1 MNLPLHVDLKGKVAV
16 VTGGG
21 GVLGSY
27 FCEAL
32 ALSGA
37 KVAIVNRSKDK
48 AQLVADRIQAAGG
61 EAMAIPGDVLD
72 TASMNAVRDVLHDAF
87 GTCDILVNA
96 AGGNHPN
103 GISSQ
108 EYFRMEDLDNTE
120 GRTTFFDLDPKGI
133 GYVFDLNFMGSLI
146 PSQVFGRDMVG
157 KKDATIIN
165 ISSMAAYSP
174 LTKVPAYS
182 AAKAAISN
190 FTEWL
195 AVHFSKVGIRVNAI
209 APGWFITE
217 QNRRLMLNEDGTFTP
232 RAQKVI
238 YKSPCER
245 FGEPEELLGP
255 LLFLADA
262 KASGFVN
269 GVVIPVDG
277 GFNAYSGV

>member
-37 KVAIVNRSKDK
+37 KVAIVNRTAEK
-48 AQLVADRIQAAGG
+48 AEAVVARIKAAGG
-61 EAMAIPGDVLD
+61 EAMALPGDVLD
-72 TASMNAVRDVLHDAF
+72 PVSMGQVRDQLLESY

-96 AGGNHPN
+96 AGGNHPS

-108 EYFRMEDLDNTE
+108 EYFRVEDLDNKE

-133 GYVFDLNFMGSLI
+133 GFVFDLNFMGTII
-146 PSQVFGRDMVG
+146 PSQIFGKDMVG
-157 KKDATIIN
+157 KTDATIIN

-182 AAKAAISN
+182 ASKAAISN
-190 FTEWL
+190 FTAWL

-209 APGWFITE
+209 APGWFITQ
-217 QNRRLMLNEDGTFTP
+217 QNRKLMLNEDGSYTP

-238 YKSPCER
+238 YKSPCDR
-245 FGEPEELLGP
+245 FGEPEELIGP

-269 GVVIPVDG
+269 GVVLPVDG

>member
-1 MNLPLHVDLKGKVAV
+1 MKLPLNVDLQGKVAV

-21 GVLGSY
+21 GVLGGY

-37 KVAIVNRSKDK
+37 KVAVVNRTKEK
-48 AQLVADRIQAAGG
+48 AQVVADRIVEAGG
-61 EAMAIPGDVLD
+61 DAIAIPGDVLD
-72 TASMNAVRDVLHDAF
+72 TASMENVRDELHKIF
-87 GTCDILVNA
+87 GTCDILINA

-108 EYFRMEDLDNTE
+108 EYFRMEDLDNSE
-120 GRTTFFDLDPKGI
+120 GRTTFFDLDPKGVS
-133 GYVFDLNFMGSLI
+133 YVFDLNFMGTLI
-146 PSQVFGRDMVG
+146 PSQIFGRDMVG

-217 QNRRLMLNEDGTFTP
+217 QNRKLMLNEDGSFTP

-245 FGEPEELLGP
+245 FGEPEELIGP

-262 KASGFVN
+262 KASGFIN

>member
-37 KVAIVNRSKDK
+37 KVAIVNRTKEK
-48 AQLVADRIQAAGG
+48 AQVVADRIIEAGG
-61 EAMAIPGDVLD
+61 EAVAIPGDVLD
-72 TASMNAVRDVLHDAF
+72 VASMESVKEALHKSF
-87 GTCDILVNA
+87 GTCDILINA

-108 EYFRMEDLDNTE
+108 EYFRMEDLDNSE

-133 GYVFDLNFMGSLI
+133 SYVFDLNFMGTLI
-146 PSQVFGRDMVG
+146 PSQIFGRDMVG

-195 AVHFSKVGIRVNAI
+195 AVHFSKVGVRVNAI

-217 QNRRLMLNEDGTFTP
+217 QNRKLMLNEDGSFTP

-245 FGEPEELLGP
+245 FGEPEELIGP

-262 KASGFVN
+262 KASGFIN

>member
-1 MNLPLHVDLKGKVAV
+1 MILPFQVDLKGKVAV

-37 KVAIVNRSKDK
+37 KVAIVNRTKEK
-48 AQLVADRIQAAGG
+48 AQAVVDRITEAGG
-61 EAMAIPGDVLD
+61 EAVAIPGDVLD
-72 TASMNAVRDVLHDAF
+72 PASMENVKEVLHKTY
-87 GTCDILVNA
+87 GTCDILINA

-108 EYFRMEDLDNTE
+108 EYFRMEDLDNSE
-120 GRTTFFDLDPKGI
+120 GRTTFFDLDPKGVS
-133 GYVFDLNFMGSLI
+133 YVFDLNFMGTLI
-146 PSQVFGRDMVG
+146 PSQTFGRDMVG

-217 QNRRLMLNEDGTFTP
+217 QNRKLMLNEDGSFTP

-238 YKSPCER
+238 NKSPCER
-245 FGEPEELLGP
+245 FGEPEELIGP

-262 KASGFVN
+262 KASGFIN

>member
-37 KVAIVNRSKDK
+37 KVAIVNRTKEK
-48 AQLVADRIQAAGG
+48 AQVVADRIIEAGG
-61 EAMAIPGDVLD
+61 EAIAIPGDVLD
-72 TASMNAVRDVLHDAF
+72 VASMESVKEALHKTF
-87 GTCDILVNA
+87 GTCDILINA

-108 EYFRMEDLDNTE
+108 EYFRMEDLDNSE
-120 GRTTFFDLDPKGI
+120 GRTTFFDLDPKGVS
-133 GYVFDLNFMGSLI
+133 YVFDLNFMGTLI
-146 PSQVFGRDMVG
+146 PSQIFGRDMVG

-195 AVHFSKVGIRVNAI
+195 AVHFSKVGVRVNAI

-217 QNRRLMLNEDGTFTP
+217 QNRKLMLNEDGSFTP

-238 YKSPCER
+238 YKSPCDR
-245 FGEPEELLGP
+245 FGEPEELIGP

-262 KASGFVN
+262 KASGFIN

>member
-217 QNRRLMLNEDGTFTP
+217 QNRRLMLNEDGNFTP

-255 LLFLADA
+255 LLFLVDA

>member
-1 MNLPLHVDLKGKVAV
+1 MKLTLNVDLKGKIAV

-37 KVAIVNRSKDK
+37 KVAVVNRTKEK
-48 AQLVADRIQAAGG
+48 AQAVVDRIVEAGG
-61 EAMAIPGDVLD
+61 EALALPGDVLD
-72 TASMNAVRDVLHDAF
+72 TLSMENVREELHKAY
-87 GTCDILVNA
+87 GTCDILINA

-120 GRTTFFDLDPKGI
+120 GRTTFFDLDPKGVS
-133 GYVFDLNFMGSLI
+133 YVFDLNFMGTLI
-146 PSQVFGRDMVG
+146 PSQIFGRDMVG

-165 ISSMAAYSP
+165 VSSMAAYSP

-217 QNRRLMLNEDGTFTP
+217 QNRKLMLNEDGSFTP

-245 FGEPEELLGP
+245 FGEPEELIGP

-262 KASGFVN
+262 KASGFIN

>member
-1 MNLPLHVDLKGKVAV
+1 MNLPLHVDLEGKVAV

-37 KVAIVNRSKDK
+37 KVAIVNRTAEK
-48 AQLVADRIQAAGG
+48 AEAVAARIKAAGG
-61 EAMAIPGDVLD
+61 EAMAFPGDVLD
-72 TASMNAVRDVLHDAF
+72 PVSMGQVRDQLQEAY

-96 AGGNHPN
+96 AGGNHPS

-108 EYFRMEDLDNTE
+108 EYFRIEDLGNQE

-133 GYVFDLNFMGSLI
+133 GFVFDLNFMGTLI
-146 PSQVFGRDMVG
+146 PSQIFGKDMVG
-157 KKDATIIN
+157 KADATIIN

-190 FTEWL
+190 FTAWL
-195 AVHFSKVGIRVNAI
+195 AVHFSKVGVRVNAI

-217 QNRRLMLNEDGTFTP
+217 QNRKLMLNEDGTYTP

-238 YKSPCER
+238 YKSPCDR
-245 FGEPEELLGP
+245 FGDPEELIGP

-269 GVVIPVDG
+269 GVVLPVDG

>member
-157 KKDATIIN
+157 KKDTTIIN

>member
-1 MNLPLHVDLKGKVAV
+1 MNLPLQVDLKGKVAV

-37 KVAIVNRSKDK
+37 KVAIVNRTKEK
-48 AQLVADRIQAAGG
+48 AQVVVDRITEAGG
-61 EAMAIPGDVLD
+61 EAVAIPGDVLD
-72 TASMNAVRDVLHDAF
+72 PASMESVKEVLHKTF
-87 GTCDILVNA
+87 GTCDILINA

-108 EYFRMEDLDNTE
+108 EYFRMEDLDNSE
-120 GRTTFFDLDPKGI
+120 GRTTFFDLDPKGVS
-133 GYVFDLNFMGSLI
+133 YVFDLNFMGTLI
-146 PSQVFGRDMVG
+146 PSQIFGRDMVG

-195 AVHFSKVGIRVNAI
+195 AVHFSKVGVRVNAI

-217 QNRRLMLNEDGTFTP
+217 QNRKLMLNEDGSFTP

-245 FGEPEELLGP
+245 FGEPEELVGP

>member
-1 MNLPLHVDLKGKVAV
+1 MNLPLNVDLKGKIAV

-37 KVAIVNRSKDK
+37 KVAVVNRTKEK
-48 AQLVADRIQAAGG
+48 AQTVADRIVEAGG
-61 EAMAIPGDVLD
+61 EAIAIPGDVLD
-72 TASMNAVRDVLHDAF
+72 TLSMENVREELHKTF
-87 GTCDILVNA
+87 GSCDILINA

-108 EYFRMEDLDNTE
+108 EYFRIEDLDNTE
-120 GRTTFFDLDPKGI
+120 GRTTFFDLDPKGVS
-133 GYVFDLNFMGSLI
+133 YVFDLNFMGTLI
-146 PSQVFGRDMVG
+146 PSQIFGRDMVG

-217 QNRRLMLNEDGTFTP
+217 QNRKLMLNEDGSFTP

-245 FGEPEELLGP
+245 FGEPEELIGP
-255 LLFLADA
+255 LLFLADS
-262 KASGFVN
+262 KASGFIN

>member
-1 MNLPLHVDLKGKVAV
+1 MNLPLNVDLTGKVAV

-37 KVAIVNRSKDK
+37 KVAIVNRTAEK
-48 AQLVADRIQAAGG
+48 AEAVAKRIREAGG

-72 TASMNAVRDVLHDAF
+72 TASMEAVKAKLHEVY
-87 GTCDILVNA
+87 GTCDILING
-96 AGGNHPN
+96 AGGNHPK

-108 EYFRMEDLDNTE
+108 EYFRPEDLDNTE
-120 GRTTFFDLDPKGI
+120 GRTSFFDLDPKGI
-133 GYVFDLNFMGSLI
+133 SYVFDLNFMGSLI
-146 PSQVFGRDMVG
+146 PAQVFGRDMIG

-165 ISSMAAYSP
+165 VSSMAAFSP

-217 QNRRLMLNEDGTFTP
+217 QNRKLMLNEDGSYTP

-238 YKSPCER
+238 YKSPCDR
-245 FGEPEELLGP
+245 FGEPEELVGP
-255 LLFLADA
+255 LLFLVDA

-269 GVVIPVDG
+269 GIVLPVDG

>member
-1 MNLPLHVDLKGKVAV
+1 MNLPLNVDLSNKVAV

-21 GVLGSY
+21 GVLGSC
-27 FCEAL
+27 FSEAL

-37 KVAIVNRSKDK
+37 KVAIVNRTQEK
-48 AQLVADRIQAAGG
+48 AQLVADRIMKAGG
-61 EAMAIPGDVLD
+61 TAIALPGDVLD
-72 TASMNAVRDVLHDAF
+72 IESMMEVRYKLNEAF
-87 GTCDILVNA
+87 GTCDILINA
-96 AGGNHPN
+96 AGGNHPS

-108 EYFRMEDLDNTE
+108 EYFRVEDLENQE

-133 GYVFDLNFMGSLI
+133 GYVFDLNFMGTFI
-146 PSQVFGRDMVG
+146 PSQVFGKDMVG

-195 AVHFSKVGIRVNAI
+195 AVHFSKVNIRVNAI

-217 QNRRLMLNEDGTFTP
+217 QNRKLMLNEDGSYTP

-238 YKSPCER
+238 NKSPCER
-245 FGEPEELLGP
+245 FGEPEELIGP

-262 KASGFVN
+262 KASGFIN
-269 GVVIPVDG
+269 GVVLPVDG

>member
-1 MNLPLHVDLKGKVAV
+1 MELPLKVDLKGKVAV

-37 KVAIVNRSKDK
+37 KVAIMNRTLEK
-48 AQLVADRIQAAGG
+48 AEAVAERIRQAGG
-61 EAMAIPGDVLD
+61 EALGISADVLD
-72 TASMNAVRDVLHDAF
+72 ITSLEAAQKVLHDTF
-87 GTCDILVNA
+87 GTCDILINA
-96 AGGNHPN
+96 AGGNHPK

-108 EYFRMEDLDNTE
+108 EYFKPEDLDNQE

-133 GYVFDLNFMGSLI
+133 EYVFDLNFMGTLI
-146 PSQVFGRDMVG
+146 PCQVFGRDMVG

-165 ISSMAAYSP
+165 ISSMAAFSP

-217 QNRRLMLNEDGTFTP
+217 QNRKLMLNEDGTFTP

-238 YKSPCER
+238 YKSPSER
-245 FGEPEELLGP
+245 FGEPEELIGP
-255 LLFLADA
+255 LLFLCDA

-269 GVVIPVDG
+269 GVVLPVDG

>member
-1 MNLPLHVDLKGKVAV
+1 MKLPLQVDLNGKVAV

-37 KVAIVNRSKDK
+37 KVAIVNRTADK
-48 AQLVADRIQAAGG
+48 AQAVADRIKAAGG

-72 TASMNAVRDVLHDAF
+72 PDSMKQVRDKLHEAY

-96 AGGNHPN
+96 AGGNHPK

-108 EYFRMEDLDNTE
+108 EYFQLEDLDNEE

-146 PSQVFGRDMVG
+146 PSQIFGRDMAG

-217 QNRRLMLNEDGTFTP
+217 QNRKLMLNEDGSYTP

-238 YKSPCER
+238 YKSPCDR
-245 FGEPEELLGP
+245 FGEPEELVGP

-262 KASGFVN
+262 KASGFIN
-269 GVVIPVDG
+269 GVVLPVDG

>member
-1 MNLPLHVDLKGKVAV
+1 MNLPLNVDLKGKIAV

-37 KVAIVNRSKDK
+37 KVAVVNRTKEK
-48 AQLVADRIQAAGG
+48 AQTVVDHIVEAGG
-61 EAMAIPGDVLD
+61 EAIAIPGDVLD
-72 TASMNAVRDVLHDAF
+72 TLSMENVREELHKTF
-87 GTCDILVNA
+87 GSCDILINA

-108 EYFRMEDLDNTE
+108 EYFRIEDLDNTE
-120 GRTTFFDLDPKGI
+120 GRTTFFDLDPKGVS
-133 GYVFDLNFMGSLI
+133 YVFDLNFMGTLI
-146 PSQVFGRDMVG
+146 PSQIFGRDMVG

-217 QNRRLMLNEDGTFTP
+217 QNRKLMLNEDGSFTP

-245 FGEPEELLGP
+245 FGEPEELIGP
-255 LLFLADA
+255 LLFLADS
-262 KASGFVN
+262 KASGFIN